1 MSTARIFLL
10 EPHRLLR
17 EGIKSLLQNTA
28 FSVEGESSDWEDVL
42 RALAQGEN
50 VDLLLLELPSGSKN
64 AISLLREI
72 HRAGPKLKIVVLTT
86 NFDPSLLAST
96 DELGI
101 CGLLQKDISPMA
113 LRHSLELVML
123 GEKVFPIHKTF
134 LPTGPEPEMA
144 VPAGDETRTEE
155 RIEEQSFDLA
165 GLSEREVE
173 ILRCLM
179 TGLPNKVI
187 ARELKVAETTV
198 KAHLKTILRKIK
210 AGNRTQAA
218 IWCLTNGLDSSGSGA
233 KSGDRRRDD
242 IRNDASET
250 AQAYRPATS
259 PFIVKPLRGSQAAP
273 GGSAIQPPF
282 VVAPL
287 HNAEAAADGTSL

>member
-17 EGIKSLLQNTA
+17 EGIKSLLQDTS
-28 FSVEGESSDWEDVL
+28 FRVEGESSDWKDVL

-50 VDLLLLELPSGSKN
+50 VDLLLLELPTGSKS

-72 HRAGPKLKIVVLTT
+72 HRARPKLKIVVLTT
-86 NFDPSLLAST
+86 NFDPSLLASAA
-96 DELGI
+96 ELGI

-134 LPTGPEPEMA
+134 LPMGLQPEMA
-144 VPAGDETRTEE
+144 APAGDEMRVEE
-155 RIEEQSFDLA
+155 PSFDLA
-165 GLSEREVE
+165 GLSGREVE
-173 ILRCLM
+173 ILRYLM
-179 TGLPNKVI
+179 TGLPNKLI

-198 KAHLKTILRKIK
+198 KAHVKTILRKIK

-218 IWCLTNGLDSSGSGA
+218 IWCMTNGLDSCGSVA

-242 IRNDASET
+242 APNGASET
-250 AQAYRPATS
+250 TQDYRPAPS
-259 PFIVKPLRGSQAAP
+259 PFVLKPRRGSPAAP
-273 GGSAIQPPF
+273 GASAIQPPF
-282 VVAPL
+282 VVTPL
-287 HNAEAAADGTSL
+287 HSAEATADGTPL

>member
-17 EGIKSLLQNTA
+17 EGIKSLLQDTS
-28 FSVEGESSDWEDVL
+28 FRVEGESSDWKDVL
-42 RALAQGEN
+42 RALAQGET
-50 VDLLLLELPSGSKN
+50 VDLLLLELPTGSKS

-72 HRAGPKLKIVVLTT
+72 HRDRPKLKIVVLTT
-86 NFDPSLLAST
+86 NFDPSLLASAA
-96 DELGI
+96 ELGI

-134 LPTGPEPEMA
+134 LPMGPEPEMA
-144 VPAGDETRTEE
+144 APAGNETRAEE
-155 RIEEQSFDLA
+155 PSFDLA
-165 GLSEREVE
+165 GLSGREVE
-173 ILRCLM
+173 ILRYLM
-179 TGLPNKVI
+179 TGLPNKLI

-198 KAHLKTILRKIK
+198 KAHVKTILRKIK

-218 IWCLTNGLDSSGSGA
+218 IWCLTNGLDSCGSGA
-233 KSGDRRRDD
+233 KPGDRRRDD
-242 IRNDASET
+242 APNGVSEP
-250 AQAYRPATS
+250 AQDYRPAPS
-259 PFIVKPLRGSQAAP
+259 PFVLKPRRGSQAAP
-273 GGSAIQPPF
+273 GASAIQAPF

-287 HNAEAAADGTSL
+287 HNAEATADGTSL

>member
-17 EGIKSLLQNTA
+17 EGIKSLLQDTS
-28 FSVEGESSDWEDVL
+28 FKVEGESSDWKDVL

-50 VDLLLLELPSGSKN
+50 VDLLLLELPTGSKS

-72 HRAGPKLKIVVLTT
+72 HWARPKLKIVVLTT
-86 NFDPSLLAST
+86 NFDSSLLASAA
-96 DELGI
+96 ELGI

-134 LPTGPEPEMA
+134 LPMGLEPETA
-144 VPAGDETRTEE
+144 APAGDETRAEE
-155 RIEEQSFDLA
+155 PSFDLA

-173 ILRCLM
+173 ILRYLM
-179 TGLPNKVI
+179 TGLPNKLI
-187 ARELKVAETTV
+187 ARELSVAETTV
-198 KAHLKTILRKIK
+198 KAHVKTILRKIK

-218 IWCLTNGLDSSGSGA
+218 IWCVTNGLDSCKA
-233 KSGDRRRDD
+233 GDRRRDD
-242 IRNDASET
+242 ARNEASET
-250 AQAYRPATS
+250 AQACRPPMS
-259 PFIVKPLRGSQAAP
+259 PLMLKPLRGAQTAP

-287 HNAEAAADGTSL
+287 HNAEVTADGTSL